1 MYDLHV
7 NIGIALLDF
16 KLENSV
22 FDNIRGL
29 KLIDMESGVPLKERI
44 KIAGG
49 TVGYN
54 APERD
59 GKHSYLA
66 EKADMFSL
74 GAAACVLMSE
84 TEAEFVTGIRDYAR
98 FVEIMNCKCQNS
110 GEKFPDDF
118 TALVFS
124 LLSTDPLLRPT
135 WD

>member
-1 MYDLHV
+1 MHV
-7 NIGIALLDF
+7 TIGIAHLDV

-29 KLIDMESGVPLKERI
+29 KFIDMESGVPLKERI
-44 KIAGG
+44 KIPGG

-84 TEAEFVTGIRDYAR
+84 TKAEFVTGIRDYAL
-98 FVEIMNCKCQNS
+98 FVEIMNHKCQNQ

-135 WD
+135 WE